1 METILPSLTWVILD
15 VVTTIR
21 FFFLKSM
28 CTKVF
33 CLHANMCNLRMS
45 GASRAQKR
53 TLDPLGVELMNSC

>member
-1 METILPSLTWVILD
+1 METILPSLTRVILD

-21 FFFLKSM
+21 FFLKSM